1 MYANL
6 LLNFY
11 QLTFA
16 HMRFVFFL
24 YILHTT
30 DNWWIN
36 SISKKA
42 NSCSTSDTA
51 TTATTSKN
59 FQRLSPCRSSLSLLS
74 EMQPTLFLTG
84 NVVVQCSLHNHSK
97 EKEMMIRNN
106 RNRKGSPN
114 QSEGEDDT
122 LPPMDFFRTSAKRT
136 ASP

>member
-1 MYANL
+1 
-6 LLNFY
+6 
-11 QLTFA
+11 
-16 HMRFVFFL
+16 MRFVFFYTFCISL
-24 YILHTT
+24 YVYICTT

-42 NSCSTSDTA
+42 NSCSTSDT
-51 TTATTSKN
+51 TTATTTTTKN
-59 FQRLSPCRSSLSLLS
+59 VQRLSPCRSSLSLLS

-84 NVVVQCSLHNHSK
+84 NSVVQCSLHNHSK
-97 EKEMMIRNN
+97 EKEMMNRNS